1 MESNN
6 VFHLTGKESG
16 ILNFLQEHPDR
27 IMTPE
32 EIYEHVWQEKPY
44 RCRGIISVHICHLRE
59 KVRNC
64 NKPYSL
70 DCLSGQGYR
79 LNSR

>member
-64 NKPYSL
+64 NKTYSL